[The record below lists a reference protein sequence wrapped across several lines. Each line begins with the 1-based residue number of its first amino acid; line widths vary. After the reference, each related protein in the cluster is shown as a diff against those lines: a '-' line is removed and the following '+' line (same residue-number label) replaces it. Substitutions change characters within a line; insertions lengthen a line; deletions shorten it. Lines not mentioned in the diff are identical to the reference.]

1 MKKTQSDKPS
11 KQNEQDGIKNL
22 CTQGKLILGITCG
35 GGMILFDKDSLKQ
48 LSKIVLAYPILA
60 SDFSATEA
68 NNQLMQA
75 NHDVK
80 LVALAF
86 TSKDA
91 VVTPFDQ
98 MVQIL
103 QDKDNTDT
111 MLHYLKERQRADP

>member
-1 MKKTQSDKPS
+1 
-11 KQNEQDGIKNL
+11 
-22 CTQGKLILGITCG
+22 
-35 GGMILFDKDSLKQ
+35 MILFDKDSLKQ